1 MNCIDQETLLR
12 YLDGEMPIPDRKEV
26 TLHLEAC
33 AKCRAEFE
41 ATEASRELVHKT
53 IASLEPAEVT
63 VPAFEYKDPKGLRR
77 SLSSSRH
84 PGLTTTILPRAWMRP
99 AAILV
104 AAALIVAVAIPMF
117 SGDPI
122 TPPDPS
128 SETFESELDHSN
140 PNKAW
145 HQRELVFTFRN
156 SDTYA
161 VEHAVI
167 TSTRDENQP
176 SGETNSPDNRTL

>member
-1 MNCIDQETLLR
+1 MSCIDQETLLR
-12 YLDGEMPIPDRKEV
+12 YLDGEMPDPDREEV

-33 AKCRAEFE
+33 AKCRAEIE
-41 ATEASRELVHKT
+41 ATEASRELIHET
-53 IASLEPAEVT
+53 IASIEPAEVI
-63 VPAFEYKDPKGLRR
+63 VPAFEYEDPKGSRR

-84 PGLTTTILPRAWMRP
+84 PRLTTTILPRAWMRP

-122 TPPDPS
+122 KPPDPA
-128 SETFESELDHSN
+128 SEAFESELDHSD
-140 PNKAW
+140 PNNAW

-167 TSTRDENQP
+167 TSTRGENPP
-176 SGETNSPDNRTL
+176 SGDTSSPDNRTL